1 MKQQKLDRRV
11 EILTVAREV
20 LAEKGLEAT
29 KVSEIVKR
37 AGIAQGTFYLYF
49 ESKNALIQALAEEMM
64 GKVFAAVSQ
73 SLLESKTFEQGVK
86 HGLRAAFCSMS
97 EYLDIYNILINGC
110 AVVVADQKD
119 LRTLFDPYYELLET
133 YIEKWQADGAVDAK
147 LDPKITSR
155 LIVSLTDQAV
165 DDYYIQESATTVE
178 TYIENLTR
186 FVVKALKA

>member
-73 SLLESKTFEQGVK
+73 SLLESKTFEQGLSM
-86 HGLRAAFCSMS
+86 GLGLPS
-97 EYLDIYNILINGC
+97 
-110 AVVVADQKD
+110 VV
-119 LRTLFDPYYELLET
+119 
-133 YIEKWQADGAVDAK
+133 
-147 LDPKITSR
+147 
-155 LIVSLTDQAV
+155 
-165 DDYYIQESATTVE
+165 
-178 TYIENLTR
+178 
-186 FVVKALKA
+186 